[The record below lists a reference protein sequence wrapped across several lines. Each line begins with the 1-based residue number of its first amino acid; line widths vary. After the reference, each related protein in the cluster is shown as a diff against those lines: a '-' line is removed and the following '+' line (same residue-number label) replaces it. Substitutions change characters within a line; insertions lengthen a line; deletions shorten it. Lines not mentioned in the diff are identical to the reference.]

1 MHLLNPLFLLGILGV
16 ALPVLIH
23 LMGRRRA
30 PLYHFAAIDFILRS
44 QKRIEARLKLQHLLL
59 LLLRAGVIF
68 LIVLALAKPL
78 LQERGLAL
86 APIGASSSNVF
97 IIDNSF
103 SMNYQTGESTL
114 LAQAKA
120 RARELVASL
129 SPSDEGYVLATH
141 SASGGLS
148 AAGGLTPD
156 RARLLESLE
165 GIVPSFYSTPINPS
179 LEKALSLLNGSKKE
193 LKRVFLFTD
202 LTQNSWR
209 EPQDLS
215 DSFKK
220 ATAFLYII
228 DTARG
233 QPLSN
238 LAITALESSY
248 DWTRKDGKVHLKAT
262 IQNFSD
268 AHVKD
273 LLVRVGWGGR
283 PATTNGKG
291 TAQGFLDLPPHSQ
304 AVKEFFLDAPGE
316 AVLWGCVEIV
326 ESADGGLV
334 ADNQRYFALPSV
346 KDMSVLVIDGAP
358 SIYLYQCESFYLE
371 RALNPARLHHSY
383 IKPTV
388 IIPREIPS
396 VRFKDFDLVILA
408 NVEEMPSQK
417 VAELTS
423 YVKEGGKV
431 LFSLG
436 NNVRTEYYN
445 TSLGELVPK
454 LRMAVESPKESGGLS
469 LGSLDTSHPI
479 LRVFAGER
487 SALLGASNFY
497 KVFLIEPQVT
507 GSVSTVLS
515 YSNGA
520 PALLEMSCGKGRSM
534 LFTSTFDRDWT
545 DLPVKPIF
553 LPLIQQICLYLTGN
567 LIEVGPGEV
576 IVGQEWEMP
585 LSQEDASMEV
595 LDPGGNLFSP
605 SIKSHPSR
613 AVVVSQTDYPG
624 IYRIKKVVS
633 APSLRS
639 RAGSG
644 GPVAERQSPV
654 PWAVF
659 AVNVD
664 PRESDLSRIDPAQL
678 RSSLGEERVGLGL
691 PGAVGGHEGLVA
703 GLRLWP
709 ILLITA
715 LGLLT
720 MESFVVG
727 RRPS

>member
-59 LLLRAGVIF
+59 LLLRAGVIL

-78 LQERGLAL
+78 LQESGLAL
-86 APIGASSSNVF
+86 SPIGAPSSNVF

-120 RARELVASL
+120 RARELIASL

-141 SASGGLS
+141 PPAGLS
-148 AAGGLTPD
+148 ATGGLTSD

-209 EPQDLS
+209 EPQDLG
-215 DSFKK
+215 DSFKR
-220 ATAFLYII
+220 AAAFLHII

-262 IQNFSD
+262 VQNFSD

-273 LLVRVGWGGR
+273 LLVRVGWGDR
-283 PATTNGKG
+283 PTTNGKG
-291 TAQGFLDLPPHSQ
+291 AAQGFLDLPPRSQ
-304 AVKEFFLDAPGE
+304 AVKEFFLDTPGE

-388 IIPREIPS
+388 IIPKEIPS

-408 NVEEMPSQK
+408 NVGELPSQK
-417 VAELTS
+417 AAELTS
-423 YVKEGGKV
+423 YVKEGGRV

-469 LGSLDTSHPI
+469 LGPLDTSHPI

-497 KVFLIEPQVT
+497 KVFLIEPQTT

-585 LSQEDASMEV
+585 LFQEDASMEV

-624 IYRIKKVVS
+624 IYRIKRVVS
-633 APSLRS
+633 V
-639 RAGSG
+639 SG

-709 ILLITA
+709 ILLVTA

-727 RRPS
+727 RKPS

>member
-1 MHLLNPLFLLGILGV
+1 MHLLNPLFLLGVLGV

-23 LMGRRRA
+23 LIGRRRA

-44 QKRIEARLKLQHLLL
+44 QKRMESRLKLQHLLL
-59 LLLRAGVIF
+59 LLLRAGVIL
-68 LIVLALAKPL
+68 LIALALAKPL

-120 RARELVASL
+120 RARELIASL

-141 SASGGLS
+141 PPTGLS

-165 GIVPSFYSTPINPS
+165 GTDPSFYSTPINPS
-179 LEKALSLLNGSKKE
+179 LEKALSLLNNSKKE

-209 EPQDLS
+209 EPQDLG

-228 DTARG
+228 DTAKG

-283 PATTNGKG
+283 PTTTNGKG
-291 TAQGFLDLPPHSQ
+291 VAQGFLDLPPHSQ
-304 AVKEFFLDAPGE
+304 AVKEFFLDTPGE
-316 AVLWGCVEIV
+316 AILWGCVEIV

-334 ADNQRYFALPSV
+334 ADNQRYFVLPSV

-371 RALNPARLHHSY
+371 RALNPARLHYSY

-388 IIPREIPS
+388 IIPKEIPS

-408 NVEEMPSQK
+408 NVEELPPQK

-423 YVKEGGKV
+423 YVKEGGRV

-469 LGSLDTSHPI
+469 LGPLDTSHPI
-479 LRVFAGER
+479 LRVFAGES

-497 KVFLIEPQVT
+497 KVFLIEPQTT

-585 LSQEDASMEV
+585 LFQEDASMEV
-595 LDPGGNLFSP
+595 LDPGGNLSSP
-605 SIKSHPSR
+605 SIKGHPSR
-613 AVVVSQTDYPG
+613 AMVVSQTDYPG
-624 IYRIKKVVS
+624 IYRIKRVVS
-633 APSLRS
+633 A
-639 RAGSG
+639 SG

-709 ILLITA
+709 ILLVTA

>member
-1 MHLLNPLFLLGILGV
+1 
-16 ALPVLIH
+16 
-23 LMGRRRA
+23 
-30 PLYHFAAIDFILRS
+30 
-44 QKRIEARLKLQHLLL
+44 
-59 LLLRAGVIF
+59 
-68 LIVLALAKPL
+68 
-78 LQERGLAL
+78 
-86 APIGASSSNVF
+86 
-97 IIDNSF
+97 
-103 SMNYQTGESTL
+103 
-114 LAQAKA
+114 
-120 RARELVASL
+120 
-129 SPSDEGYVLATH
+129 
-141 SASGGLS
+141 
-148 AAGGLTPD
+148 
-156 RARLLESLE
+156 

-209 EPQDLS
+209 ESQDLG

-262 IQNFSD
+262 VQNFSD

-273 LLVRVGWGGR
+273 LLVRVGWGDR

-291 TAQGFLDLPPHSQ
+291 AAQGFLDLPPRSQ
-304 AVKEFFLDAPGE
+304 AVKEFFLDTPGE

-358 SIYLYQCESFYLE
+358 SIYPYQCESFYLE

-388 IIPREIPS
+388 IIPKEIPS

-408 NVEEMPSQK
+408 NVEELPSQK
-417 VAELTS
+417 TAELTS
-423 YVKEGGKV
+423 YVKEGGRV

-469 LGSLDTSHPI
+469 LGPLDTAHPI
-479 LRVFAGER
+479 LRVFAGES
-487 SALLGASNFY
+487 SALLGASKFY
-497 KVFLIEPQVT
+497 KVFLIEPQTT

-520 PALLEMSCGKGRSM
+520 PALLERSCGKGRSM

-605 SIKSHPSR
+605 SIKGHPSR

-624 IYRIKKVVS
+624 IYRIKRVVS
-633 APSLRS
+633 APSPSLRSGS

-644 GPVAERQSPV
+644 GPVAEGQSPV

-659 AVNVD
+659 AV
-664 PRESDLSRIDPAQL
+664 
-678 RSSLGEERVGLGL
+678 
-691 PGAVGGHEGLVA
+691 
-703 GLRLWP
+703 
-709 ILLITA
+709 
-715 LGLLT
+715 
-720 MESFVVG
+720 
-727 RRPS
+727 